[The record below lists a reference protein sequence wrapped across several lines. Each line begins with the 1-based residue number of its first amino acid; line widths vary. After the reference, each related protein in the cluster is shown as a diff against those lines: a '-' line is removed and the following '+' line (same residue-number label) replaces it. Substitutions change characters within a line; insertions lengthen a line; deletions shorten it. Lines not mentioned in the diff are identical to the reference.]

1 MATIQLYLASGSP
14 RRMELLTQLGYN
26 FEQIVVDVEEC
37 HQAQETA
44 AQYVQRLSQD
54 KAFAGVKVADN
65 DIPVLGA
72 DTIVVVD
79 QQILEKPVD
88 FQDATRMLKL
98 LSGRQHQVMT
108 AVTLATQKHS
118 QTCLVT
124 TQVWFKTL
132 SDNDI
137 KKYWQS
143 GEPQDKA
150 GSYGIQGIA
159 GKFITRIDGSYYAV
173 MGLPLVETDIM
184 VQDFLKL

>member
-1 MATIQLYLASGSP
+1 MSSIQLYLASGSP

-26 FEQIVVDVEEC
+26 FERIVVDVEEC

-44 AQYVQRLSQD
+44 AQYVQRLSRD
-54 KAFAGVKVADN
+54 KAFAGVKAADN

-88 FQDATRMLKL
+88 FADAARMLRL

-108 AVTLATQKHS
+108 AVTLATSSHN

-132 SDNDI
+132 SYNDI

-150 GSYGIQGIA
+150 GSYGIQGIG
-159 GKFITRIDGSYYAV
+159 GKFVTRIDGSYYAV

-184 VQDFLKL
+184 VKDFLKL